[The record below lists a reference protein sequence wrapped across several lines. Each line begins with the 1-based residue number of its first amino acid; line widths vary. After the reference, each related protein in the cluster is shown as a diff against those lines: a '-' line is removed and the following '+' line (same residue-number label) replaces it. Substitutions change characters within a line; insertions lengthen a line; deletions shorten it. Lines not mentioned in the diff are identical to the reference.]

1 MKKVKRIKTY
11 RDTRSNIRKILL
23 SILLLCIF
31 SSILWIDL
39 ELYKN
44 IYEQQ
49 NAKDV
54 STVVDVPVNFDEDT
68 YVVNKYS
75 SETLQARI
83 EDYLQS
89 HQINTDRLGIAVYNF
104 EEQTEYT
111 WQDDLEF
118 IAGSTYKL
126 PLAMLYY
133 DMIDSKELSLDS
145 VIPYTS
151 YMGDESSGIISSQY
165 PVGSEVPLSELL
177 YELIVHSDNS
187 AGYILYEEL
196 GGWQSFK
203 DLCLKYT
210 NKSMDDE
217 FSEENVMTPG
227 YLEDVLK
234 YLYTH
239 KEKYTDLIENMA
251 ASQPNQ
257 YLDYVIQVG
266 MPQKYGSYDIHLCAG
281 GFVEENVSPY
291 CICIFTTGL
300 GGAEQIMGDL
310 NEICYNY
317 FKI

>member
-23 SILLLCIF
+23 CILLLCIF

-49 NAKDV
+49 SAKDV

-227 YLEDVLK
+227 YL
-234 YLYTH
+234 
-239 KEKYTDLIENMA
+239 
-251 ASQPNQ
+251 
-257 YLDYVIQVG
+257 
-266 MPQKYGSYDIHLCAG
+266 
-281 GFVEENVSPY
+281 
-291 CICIFTTGL
+291 
-300 GGAEQIMGDL
+300 
-310 NEICYNY
+310 
-317 FKI
+317 